1 MYDYLWKRMENDH
14 GDLGDIVRAGG
25 RIGPQNM
32 EIEPAVER
40 ELPTEA
46 VAFHTRT
53 ESPTDGFGHPLV
65 DLRDS
70 LLGRNTGTEFLDGA
84 EAMLAPS
91 KMAMESSSDPGGGGR
106 FILAR
111 KVLSGKQEVEIS
123 CSIFSSKPS
132 LSSPGEMLQL
142 SGGSTAG
149 PMDHGD
155 DVQIWSPRSS
165 QEIKRRFEI
174 HKKSQ
179 AKKVVCVPAP
189 VAASSRPSSEAVP
202 SDLWAWR
209 KYGQKPIKGSPYPRG
224 YYRCSSSKGCS
235 ARKQVERSRTDPNI
249 LVITYTSEHNHPWP
263 TQRNALAGTAR
274 SHPSKNG
281 PKCSSDQG
289 VLKSRTAPKEDP
301 MERLVKHEVAE
312 MEKAIE
318 PAAEDDEFHQSHTRM
333 LPEEDQPDDFFE
345 DLSELETDPLS
356 LIFSSEGF
364 MESKPDEER
373 ANKALDPFSTFDWA
387 GSS

>member
-1 MYDYLWKRMENDH
+1 MYDYLWKRTENDH

-25 RIGPQNM
+25 RIGPRNM

-40 ELPTEA
+40 ELPTEP
-46 VAFHTRT
+46 VAFPTRT
-53 ESPTDGFGHPLV
+53 ESPTGSFGHPLV

-70 LLGRNTGTEFLDGA
+70 LLGQNTGTEFLDGA
-84 EAMLAPS
+84 EATLAPS

-106 FILAR
+106 FILAQ
-111 KVLSGKQEVEIS
+111 KVLSGKQEAEIS

-142 SGGSTAG
+142 SSGSTAG

-155 DVQIWSPRSS
+155 DTQIWSPRSS
-165 QEIKRRFEI
+165 QEIKRR
-174 HKKSQ
+174 KSQ

-281 PKCSSDQG
+281 PKCSSDEG
-289 VLKSRTAPKEDP
+289 VLKSPTAPKEDP
-301 MERLVKHEVAE
+301 MERLVRHEVAE

-318 PAAEDDEFHQSHTRM
+318 PAAEDDEFHQSHTLL

-345 DLSELETDPLS
+345 DLTELETGPLS

-364 MESKPDEER
+364 MESKPDEES
-373 ANKALDPFSTFDWA
+373 ANKALDPFNTFDWA
-387 GSS
+387 GNS

>member
-1 MYDYLWKRMENDH
+1 MYDYLWKRMEHDH
-14 GDLGDIVRAGG
+14 GGLGDIVRAGG
-25 RIGPQNM
+25 RIRPRNM

-40 ELPTEA
+40 ELPTEP
-46 VAFHTRT
+46 VAFPTRT
-53 ESPTDGFGHPLV
+53 ENPTDSFGLPLL
-65 DLRDS
+65 DLRDY
-70 LLGRNTGTEFLDGA
+70 LLGQNTGTEFLDGA

-91 KMAMESSSDPGGGGR
+91 KMAMGSSSSSSSDPGGGGR
-106 FILAR
+106 FILAQ
-111 KVLSGKQEVEIS
+111 KVLSGKQQVETS
-123 CSIFSSKPS
+123 CSTKPS
-132 LSSPGEMLQL
+132 LPSPVAMLQL
-142 SGGSTAG
+142 SSGSTAG
-149 PMDHGD
+149 TMDHGD
-155 DVQIWSPRSS
+155 DIQIWSPRSS
-165 QEIKRRFEI
+165 QEIKRR
-174 HKKSQ
+174 KSQ

-189 VAASSRPSSEAVP
+189 VAASSRPSSDAVP

-235 ARKQVERSRTDPNI
+235 ARKQVERSRADPNI
-249 LVITYTSEHNHPWP
+249 LVVTYTSEHNHPWP

-281 PKCSSDQG
+281 PRCSSDEG
-289 VLKSRTAPKEDP
+289 VLKPPTAPKEEP

-318 PAAEDDEFHQSHTRM
+318 AAAEDDEFHQSHTQM

-356 LIFSSEGF
+356 LIFSSKGF
-364 MESKPDEER
+364 MEDSRPDEER
-373 ANKALDPFSTFDWA
+373 ANKAFDPFSTFDWA